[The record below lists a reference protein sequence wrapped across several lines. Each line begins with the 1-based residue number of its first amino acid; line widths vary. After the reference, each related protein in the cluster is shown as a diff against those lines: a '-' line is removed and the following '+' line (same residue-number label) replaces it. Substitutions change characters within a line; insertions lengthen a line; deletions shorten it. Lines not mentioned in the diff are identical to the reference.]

1 MSPDGSIEVVTPGID
16 MQIGHLDG
24 SRSLALDRA
33 AAQLDVANIAVTIR
47 SDVIAA
53 MWEKFAFIT
62 STAVLTCL
70 VGHEIGPIAGAD
82 GGIDLAH
89 RVLAEVVAVATAEG
103 TPLSIAAQTGIDAI
117 LTDPTSTFGPSMFR
131 DMRAGRPIEATV
143 LQDLADLA
151 AVRKV
156 STPLLHASMV
166 VIDVHNRRIA
176 KDPTS

>member
-16 MQIGHLDG
+16 MQIGQLDG

-82 GGIDLAH
+82 GGIDLALGCWPKWSPSQQQKELLSPLRH
-89 RVLAEVVAVATAEG
+89 RPASTPSSPIQHPPSVRRCFG
-103 TPLSIAAQTGIDAI
+103 TCVPG
-117 LTDPTSTFGPSMFR
+117 GPSKPRFYKTS
-131 DMRAGRPIEATV
+131 PTW
-143 LQDLADLA
+143 QP
-151 AVRKV
+151 
-156 STPLLHASMV
+156 S
-166 VIDVHNRRIA
+166 A
-176 KDPTS
+176 KSALRCFMHRWW